1 VRLGCGRKPLDQG
14 IDACACSP
22 QPGLKGIAFVG
33 ELLELLLQ
41 IAVVL
46 LQGVVA
52 RQQALYAVGDLLDV
66 RRRCHGE
73 EILLIAGSGGSWMWG
88 RWCC

>member
-1 VRLGCGRKPLDQG
+1 MRLGCGRKPLDQG

-52 RQQALYAVGDLLDV
+52 RQQALYARSVICSMCGEDV
-66 RRRCHGE
+66 MARKFY
-73 EILLIAGSGGSWMWG
+73 
-88 RWCC
+88 